1 MYDGQWSGYLVD
13 PVDQLI
19 ALVDLLA
26 RGSISVEEFDR
37 QKQKVLG
44 S

>member
-1 MYDGQWSGYLVD
+1 MYDGQWVGYLVD

-26 RGSISVEEFDR
+26 RGAISTEEFDR
-37 QKQKVLG
+37 QKDKVLG